1 VIDAWKNWENGAI
14 LEASSVPAGK
24 IRVFAVEK
32 LYNFG
37 IDKTIEDFLR
47 DTDDW
52 FTIMF
57 KNTDL

>member
-24 IRVFAVEK
+24 IRVFAVSK
-32 LYNFG
+32 GYNLD
-37 IDKTIEDFLR
+37 INSLEDFLT